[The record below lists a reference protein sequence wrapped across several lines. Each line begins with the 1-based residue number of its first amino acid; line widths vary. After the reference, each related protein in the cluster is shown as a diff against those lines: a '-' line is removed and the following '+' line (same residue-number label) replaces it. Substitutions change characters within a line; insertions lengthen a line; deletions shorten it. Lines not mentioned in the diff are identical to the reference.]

1 MDTPDI
7 AGGGVDVLRLQ
18 IESGL
23 RAAEAERRRR
33 IGLMVAGAALAV
45 SLIINVIVLLAPG
58 SVGLASESQLDG
70 VRSELRAEIAA
81 AGTAQ
86 QAEAARLT
94 AATREAVRDAA
105 RPDAASAA
113 LPVVCATLAE
123 LGDWSFTSGRAP
135 AQRCPTTR

>member
-1 MDTPDI
+1 MDMPYT
-7 AGGGVDVLRLQ
+7 AGEGVDALRLQ

-33 IGLMVAGAALAV
+33 IGLMIAGAALAL
-45 SLIINVIVLLAPG
+45 SLIINVIVLFAPG
-58 SVGLASESQLDG
+58 SVGLASGSQIDG
-70 VRSELRAEIAA
+70 LRSELRAEIAA
-81 AGTAQ
+81 TGVAQ
-86 QAEAARLT
+86 QVEAARLM
-94 AATREAVRDAA
+94 AATLEAVRDAA